1 MSLFFYK
8 KENNWVCVFC
18 ILMAIVFCGLMIISV
33 VALFIPNVKFMKDN
47 FSIFINE
54 IENDMPRIIQ
64 SAYKEF
70 KPECFFTDKTKAF
83 KREIL
88 NISSYKNE
96 HKNLEKFLQS
106 MNLF

>member
-1 MSLFFYK
+1 
-8 KENNWVCVFC
+8 
-18 ILMAIVFCGLMIISV
+18 
-33 VALFIPNVKFMKDN
+33 MKDN
-47 FSIFINE
+47 FSLFINE

-88 NISSYKNE
+88 NFKYFIV
-96 HKNLEKFLQS
+96 
-106 MNLF
+106 